1 MKNRWEKTTGSSQFR
16 FFSAEQVDQILRDV
30 ANRDGRK
37 GSHAAIE
44 RILKLEPGI
53 ERAALWQRIRQLK
66 FPSNGARAPNSIWSA
81 EDDQI
86 LSRGYEEGCS
96 GKQKAIRELLKR
108 HPDWRPHV
116 IWKRAA
122 KLHLIR
128 KLSKRWQDRSR
139 SAWSE
144 HDNQLL
150 LNLAG
155 YKTPRTIA
163 RMLHRSEAAV
173 RYHLMLLGKS
183 SRVHLEGFSR
193 QGLATDLHLGKKT
206 VQRLI
211 VEGLLEVRDPRI
223 TRDSLDRLCKSGRLG
238 ATHRQ
243 DVQASCTPP
252 TRNGERSVPAIGNL
266 SPSIQLARTSGK
278 SSRADRVWAEVARS
292 LGVTVL
298 TIKNLILH
306 RALKLYDPTITEKS
320 LRDLCRRYGSLIN
333 YEFLNRETREWLQN
347 SMDLVRAS
355 GESASRRMA
364 PLRKHARIVRRCT
377 NCGHAIRGNVF
388 FSHVKK
394 CGAKPSKNADQ
405 QSALSGLR

>member
-1 MKNRWEKTTGSSQFR
+1 MGNRWSATIDGDAYR
-16 FFSAEQVDQILRDV
+16 FFSAEQVDKILS
-30 ANRDGRK
+30 DGARRGRA

-53 ERAALWQRIRQLK
+53 ERAALWQRIRQVK
-66 FPSNGARAPNSIWSA
+66 FPSNGARASRSIWST

-86 LSRGYEEGCS
+86 LSRGYEEGWS
-96 GKQKAIRELLKR
+96 GKQKAVRELLKR

-122 KLHLIR
+122 KLHLTR
-128 KLSKRWQDRSR
+128 KLSKRWQDRSG

-163 RMLHRSEAAV
+163 RMLHRSGAAV

-223 TRDSLDRLCKSGRLG
+223 TRESLDRLCESGRLG
-238 ATHRQ
+238 ATHPR

-252 TRNGERSVPAIGNL
+252 TLNGERSVTAIGSL
-266 SPSIQLARTSGK
+266 SPPIQLARTAGK

-292 LGVTVL
+292 LGMTVL
-298 TIKNLILH
+298 TIKNLIVH

-333 YEFLNRETREWLQN
+333 YEFLNRETREWLQS
-347 SMDLVRAS
+347 SMDWVRAS
-355 GESASRRMA
+355 GESASRRLA
-364 PLRKHARIVRRCT
+364 PLRKHARIVRQCA

-388 FSHVKK
+388 FSHLKK

-405 QSALSGLR
+405 QSAVSGLR